1 MSSFRSRANEAL
13 REGRVIL
20 ASSSPRRRE
29 ILTQLGLRFRVEKP
43 GYDETPA
50 MRELARPRN
59 SLIFGTYLRK
69 KLRSVILGKYHSF
82 PRNPDHVVF
91 CFDTIVHEG
100 HQVMGKPGSPEIA
113 MDMLR
118 LLAGERHW
126 VVTVCL
132 AAFDGKIVVNFFST
146 EVVFRKLSEDDIRA
160 YLASEDVLDAAGA
173 YKIQEKGL
181 GLVRSIRGSYHNV
194 VGLPIEFV
202 TQFL

>member
-1 MSSFRSRANEAL
+1 MSSFRSRVHEAL
-13 REGRVIL
+13 RGGRVIL

-29 ILTQLGLRFRVEKP
+29 ILSQLGLRFQVEKP
-43 GYDETPA
+43 GYDEAPV

-59 SLIFGTYLRK
+59 ALLFGTHLRK
-69 KLRSVILGKYHSF
+69 KLRSVILGKYRSL
-82 PRNPDHVVF
+82 PERKDHVVF
-91 CFDTIVHEG
+91 CFDTVVHEG
-100 HQVMGKPGSPEIA
+100 HQVMGKPGSQGIA
-113 MDMLR
+113 FDMLR
-118 LLAGERHW
+118 LLNGERHW

-132 AAFDGKIVVNFFST
+132 AAFEGRFILNFFST
-146 EVVFRKLSEDDIRA
+146 EVVFRNLSEDEIRN
-160 YLASEDVLDAAGA
+160 YLGSENVLDAAGA